1 MYPRSERTHYLK
13 TKQRMSKPVD
23 ETSPDTMTTT
33 ADKIVETMMM
43 RDVIETDE
51 TMTAVEITIEMLMM
65 DIDVEI
71 DMMAGEISG
80 RTWHLSVTRIEMRGS

>member
-1 MYPRSERTHYLK
+1 
-13 TKQRMSKPVD
+13 MSKPVD
-23 ETSPDTMTTT
+23 ETNPDTMTTT

-43 RDVIETDE
+43 RDVIETEE

-71 DMMAGEISG
+71 DMIAGEISG
-80 RTWHLSVTRIEMRGS
+80 KT